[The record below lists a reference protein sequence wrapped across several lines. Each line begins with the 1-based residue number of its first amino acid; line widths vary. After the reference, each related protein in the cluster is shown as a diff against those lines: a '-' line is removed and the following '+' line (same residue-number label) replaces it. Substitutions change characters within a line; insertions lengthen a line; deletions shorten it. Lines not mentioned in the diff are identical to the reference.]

1 MRAVRKVVMR
11 SLVIGC
17 LLVVGCSS
25 SSTDDKPSNGNCPSA
40 AGSWTVT
47 KHCEASLVGMTATV
61 AQESCALSFAAPFNG
76 FTGEVS
82 ADGGV
87 TLNGPQSCTG
97 ALSNDAIELTCT
109 PGTCLVTLSR

>member
-1 MRAVRKVVMR
+1 MR
-11 SLVIGC
+11 SFVIGC
-17 LLVVGCSS
+17 LLFIGCSS